1 MWQWCAYLSGV
12 TLIGVAL
19 AAIPSIAIV
28 TSYVGGSAVHGS
40 VENGRYF
47 VNPSHGMPIVEVSEA
62 TWRTVY
68 WVERAWPFSI
78 FVPGL
83 AGMFLT
89 MCGKGPDWKPPPA
102 PPAEMPPWMLWVYL
116 VGIGVIVG
124 GTLLFWS
131 VTRIPWA
138 TMLVGWIL
146 VCVCGAAIVRVYSR
160 FLRQQSPAGHMDD
173 RERDETDDE

>member
-1 MWQWCAYLSGV
+1 
-12 TLIGVAL
+12 
-19 AAIPSIAIV
+19 
-28 TSYVGGSAVHGS
+28 
-40 VENGRYF
+40 
-47 VNPSHGMPIVEVSEA
+47 
-62 TWRTVY
+62 
-68 WVERAWPFSI
+68 
-78 FVPGL
+78 
-83 AGMFLT
+83 
-89 MCGKGPDWKPPPA
+89 
-102 PPAEMPPWMLWVYL
+102 MPPWMLWVYL